1 MTITFK
7 ILVLTSFR
15 QLLIQIT
22 RVHTSAGQTFICTFV
37 AHASNT
43 RRTFRREFEVIHI
56 PSNVE
61 ESGVVHVFTT
71 PSDEYHVSD
80 EDEGDISFDE
90 IRNVSYECVEMSTN
104 MVTLVAIVC
113 EDIEMDKEEHFVRK
127 CCPPGMR
134 LERDHLGC
142 QEDSETGV
150 WIAPRNILHHR
161 TLTMIGEGRA
171 NITTIDPEVTK
182 CAPDEILTSGTFH
195 SVLTN
200 GSLYPTLSGSA
211 PVSYVCV
218 DQASSGGTHTGDVTW
233 VAMTCQQSPGVRRTC
248 LDPHGDTLRRVYT
261 ASAVLSTLFLVIT
274 AIVYIKLPE
283 LGNLHGR
290 IVLSNVIT
298 ITLVTLYL
306 LLVYNASH
314 LLSNSLCVLIGH
326 LGYFLTISMFSWM
339 TVLSFDLF
347 WTFSNARC
355 RKMLI
360 YV

>member
-1 MTITFK
+1 MSTGEQVRHSF
-7 ILVLTSFR
+7 VL
-15 QLLIQIT
+15 LWLIYK
-22 RVHTSAGQTFICTFV
+22 
-37 AHASNT
+37 HAFNT
-43 RRTFRREFEVIHI
+43 RTFRREFEVIHI
-56 PSNVE
+56 PHNVG
-61 ESGVVHVFTT
+61 ESGIVHVFTT
-71 PSDEYHVSD
+71 PSDEYHISD
-80 EDEGDISFDE
+80 EGGDYSFDE
-90 IRNVSYECVEMSTN
+90 IRNVSYECVEMSEN

-113 EDIEMDKEEHFVRK
+113 EDIEMDNEEHFVRK

-134 LERDHLGC
+134 LDRDHRGC
-142 QEDSETGV
+142 QEDVESGS

-182 CAPDEILTSGTFH
+182 CAQDEMLTSGTFH

-200 GSLYPTLSGSA
+200 GSLYPTGPGSA

-218 DQASSGGTHTGDVTW
+218 DKAASGGTHTDVTW
-233 VAMTCQQSPGVRRTC
+233 VAMTCEQIPGVRRTC
-248 LDPHGDTLRRVYT
+248 LDPHGDALRRVYT

-314 LLSNSLCVLIGH
+314 LLSNSLCVFIGH

-355 RKMLI
+355 TI
-360 YV
+360 HI

>member
-1 MTITFK
+1 MWPLITCPR
-7 ILVLTSFR
+7 VRRRTGQSF
-15 QLLIQIT
+15 IYK
-22 RVHTSAGQTFICTFV
+22 
-37 AHASNT
+37 HASDT
-43 RRTFRREFEVIHI
+43 RILFRREFEVIHI
-56 PSNVE
+56 PRDVG
-61 ESGVVHVFTT
+61 ESGIINVFTT
-71 PSDEYHVSD
+71 PADEYQVSD
-80 EDEGDISFDE
+80 EDGDYNFDE
-90 IRNVSYECVEMSTN
+90 VRNVSYECVELSTD

-113 EDIEMDKEEHFVRK
+113 DDLETEKEEHFVRK

-134 LERDHLGC
+134 LDKDHQDC
-142 QEDSETGV
+142 QEDEGQNS
-150 WIAPRNILHHR
+150 WMAPRNILHHR

-171 NITTIDPEVTK
+171 NIKTFNPELTK
-182 CAPDEILTSGTFH
+182 CARDEILTSSKFH

-200 GSLYPTLSGSA
+200 GSLYPTGNRSA

-218 DQASSGGTHTGDVTW
+218 DKAGSEAELSSW
-233 VAMTCQQSPGVRRTC
+233 VAMTCQQTPGVRRTC

-261 ASAVLSTLFLVIT
+261 VSAVLSTLFLIIT

-314 LLSNSLCVLIGH
+314 LLSDSLCVIIGH

-347 WTFSNARC
+347 WTFSNAR
-355 RKMLI
+355 
-360 YV
+360 